1 MALGKKTKRVV
12 DAEGVAHV
20 NATFNNTLITI
31 TDAHGNAV
39 SWGTAGKAGFKGS
52 KKSTPFAATV
62 AGEQCAREAMSAG
75 VRRVHVRV
83 QGPGSGRESAIQA
96 LAAAGLQVKSI
107 KDVTPIP
114 HNGCRPPKRRRV
126 GSMRYTG
133 PSCRQ
138 CRREGTKLFL
148 KGTKCFTEKCPVE
161 RRPYAPGQHG
171 QNTARRRKVSEYAKQ
186 LREKQKIKRIY
197 GLSERQFRNTFERVS
212 TLPGVTGHNL
222 LAALESRLD
231 NIVYRMGFAASRK
244 AARQLIRHRHVEVN
258 GKSVDVPSFV
268 VEPGQEVRVRQKSR
282 ELVIVQAALEVAA
295 RGASPAWIAV
305 DKDTFSGRMLERPQR
320 QSIPIAAQEQLV
332 VELYSK

>member
-1 MALGKKTKRVV
+1 
-12 DAEGVAHV
+12 
-20 NATFNNTLITI
+20 
-31 TDAHGNAV
+31 
-39 SWGTAGKAGFKGS
+39 
-52 KKSTPFAATV
+52 
-62 AGEQCAREAMSAG
+62 
-75 VRRVHVRV
+75 
-83 QGPGSGRESAIQA
+83 
-96 LAAAGLQVKSI
+96 
-107 KDVTPIP
+107 
-114 HNGCRPPKRRRV
+114 
-126 GSMRYTG
+126 MRYTG

-171 QNTARRRKVSEYAKQ
+171 QSTARRKKMSEYAKQ
-186 LREKQKIKRIY
+186 LREKQKIKRLY

-258 GKSVDVPSFV
+258 GKSVDIPSFV

-282 ELVIVQAALEVAA
+282 ELVLVKEALEVAA

>member
-1 MALGKKTKRVV
+1 
-12 DAEGVAHV
+12 
-20 NATFNNTLITI
+20 
-31 TDAHGNAV
+31 
-39 SWGTAGKAGFKGS
+39 
-52 KKSTPFAATV
+52 
-62 AGEQCAREAMSAG
+62 
-75 VRRVHVRV
+75 
-83 QGPGSGRESAIQA
+83 
-96 LAAAGLQVKSI
+96 
-107 KDVTPIP
+107 
-114 HNGCRPPKRRRV
+114 
-126 GSMRYTG
+126 MRYTG

-197 GLSERQFRNTFERVS
+197 GLTEKQFRNTFERVS
-212 TLPGVTGHNL
+212 ALPGVTGHNL

-231 NIVYRMGFAASRK
+231 NMVYRMGFAASRK

-258 GKSVDVPSFV
+258 GKGVDIPSFV
-268 VEPGQEVRVRQKSR
+268 VLPGQEIRMRTASR
-282 ELVIVQAALEVAA
+282 ELDVVKAALEVAA
-295 RGASPAWIAV
+295 RGATPTWLAV
-305 DKDTFSGRMLERPQR
+305 DKDTLSGRMLERPQR

>member
-1 MALGKKTKRVV
+1 
-12 DAEGVAHV
+12 
-20 NATFNNTLITI
+20 
-31 TDAHGNAV
+31 
-39 SWGTAGKAGFKGS
+39 
-52 KKSTPFAATV
+52 
-62 AGEQCAREAMSAG
+62 
-75 VRRVHVRV
+75 
-83 QGPGSGRESAIQA
+83 
-96 LAAAGLQVKSI
+96 
-107 KDVTPIP
+107 
-114 HNGCRPPKRRRV
+114 
-126 GSMRYTG
+126 MRYTG

-197 GLSERQFRNTFERVS
+197 GLTERQFRNTFEKVS

-231 NIVYRMGFAASRK
+231 NMIYRMGFAASRR

-258 GKSVDVPSFV
+258 GRTVDVPSFV
-268 VEPGQEVRVRQKSR
+268 VEPGQAVRMREASR
-282 ELVIVQAALEVAA
+282 TNVAVLASLEQSS
-295 RGASPAWIAV
+295 RGAAPAWLAV
-305 DKDTFSGRMLERPQR
+305 DKDSFTGRMLERPTR
-320 QSIPIAAQEQLV
+320 QAIPIAAQEQLV